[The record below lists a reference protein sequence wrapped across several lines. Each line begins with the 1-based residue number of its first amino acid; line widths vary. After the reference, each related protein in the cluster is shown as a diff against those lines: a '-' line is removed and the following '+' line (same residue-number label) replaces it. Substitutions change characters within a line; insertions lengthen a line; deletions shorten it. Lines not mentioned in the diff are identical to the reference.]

1 MKNHFMKSK
10 ASGPVKSV
18 KSLKAPTN
26 ERPVGIGRP
35 LKSYAGFQN
44 ASKVHF
50 TRLLVR
56 MIVGAVAGMN
66 PVQSVLATDC
76 FSTQTA
82 GKGQTLTLNPGDTV
96 TLAGANQEG
105 IVATNTGI
113 LNASGVMV
121 RQQGLPTLPGRPP
134 T

>member
-1 MKNHFMKSK
+1 MKSK
-10 ASGPVKSV
+10 ASGPAKSV

-26 ERPVGIGRP
+26 ERPVGFGRP

-56 MIVGAVAGMN
+56 MILGAVLGMN
-66 PVQSVLATDC
+66 PVQSVLATDF

-82 GKGQTLTLNPGDTV
+82 G
-96 TLAGANQEG
+96 
-105 IVATNTGI
+105 
-113 LNASGVMV
+113 
-121 RQQGLPTLPGRPP
+121 RPNVNSQI
-134 T
+134 